1 MLPEVWLF
9 FNAISQYTQGNY
21 AAHAA
26 LGFSKHL
33 GGDVD
38 GAIDSYHEALSRKP
52 EDAFTSEMLL
62 RALSEAVTYPP
73 SLAMLSSLHSGE
85 EVNSGGVGSSIL
97 KKIEDGSADNERPVP
112 PGYYDNDD
120 VDMSLVW
127 KQSLIHFS
135 WIPLLMAEGLSWISK
150 HWYDFLRGYLVLKKN
165 EIGRDA

>member
-1 MLPEVWLF
+1 MLIVKPSKFQLICQQGYLNFILPEFWLF
-9 FNAISQYTQGNY
+9 FNATSQYTQGNH

-73 SLAMLSSLHSGE
+73 SLAMLSSLHPGE
-85 EVNSGGVGSSIL
+85 EVDSGGVGSSIL
-97 KKIEDGSADNERPVP
+97 KKMESGFADNKRPVP
-112 PGYYDNDD
+112 PGYYDHDD

-127 KQSLIHFS
+127 KESSVQIFT
-135 WIPLLMAEGLSWISK
+135 
-150 HWYDFLRGYLVLKKN
+150 
-165 EIGRDA
+165 